1 MTRAEQLRELTQTYG
16 FRDKTVADWSDDRI
30 ATVLA
35 ARRRDGE
42 LALRRA
48 NAKALDIDGAARG
61 QPSRVER
68 LAAAACLE
76 EELPRGGDALVNAVL
91 YVGHCLTDDEA
102 RELAATLIG
111 KFRSET

>member
-1 MTRAEQLRELTQTYG
+1 MTRVDQLQELVRFG
-16 FRDKTVADWSDDRI
+16 FRDSTIATWSDDRI
-30 ATVLA
+30 ATVLS
-35 ARRRDGE
+35 ARRRDAR
-42 LALRRA
+42 LATQQA
-48 NAKALDIDGAARG
+48 NRVANEIEGATRG

-68 LAAAACLE
+68 LAAAAALE

-102 RELAATLIG
+102 RELAENLIG